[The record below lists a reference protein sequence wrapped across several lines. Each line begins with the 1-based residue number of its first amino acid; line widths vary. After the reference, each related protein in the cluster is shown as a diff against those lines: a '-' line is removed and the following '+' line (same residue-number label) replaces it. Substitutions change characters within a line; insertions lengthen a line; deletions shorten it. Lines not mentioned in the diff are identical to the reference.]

1 MLVKTVVILL
11 AVTLLLVTP
20 VAAAP
25 DQFLITPGVGIGP
38 IKLGMPLSEVIARL
52 GSPSRVDTIGT
63 HGTETYTN
71 YVWKEVAHRPR
82 LIVQTRASKPDKV
95 FSVWMLFDRR
105 YESVSGLHVGMTPT
119 AVENIMGGP
128 ATQVI
133 RLLATSILAYTPQG
147 VGFLVGDDRG
157 YAEWDNVVYG
167 IVVSPEFKVVY

>member
-1 MLVKTVVILL
+1 MFMKTVVTLL

-38 IKLGMPLSEVIARL
+38 IKLGMPLSEVFARL
-52 GSPSRVDTIGT
+52 GSPSSVDTIRA
-63 HGTETYTN
+63 HDVETYTN
-71 YVWKEVAHRPR
+71 YVWKEVTYRPQ
-82 LIVQTRASKPDKV
+82 LIVQTRASKPNQV
-95 FSVWMLFDRR
+95 FSIWMLFDRR
-105 YESVSGLHVGMTPT
+105 YNSVSGLRVGMSPA
-119 AVENIMGGP
+119 AVEGIMGGP

-133 RLLATSILAYTPQG
+133 RLLATSILVYTPRG

-157 YAEWDNVVYG
+157 YAEWDNIVYG